1 MAQTTVNS
9 AGIKDLEIVNAD
21 IKDDTIQEGKLDI
34 HAAPT
39 GTDKYLKYTTN
50 GMEWV
55 VGTNVTH
62 AANDIT
68 EAMLDVENGPTNG
81 HILSASDTTAGGL
94 KWVVDGSTTSL
105 PLTGGSLSGD
115 LAFSDAGEGV
125 SFAAQTGASGAASQ
139 KLDWYEHGTWTPGFS
154 GYGSPSI
161 SSQIGSYVRTGRQVT
176 CNFHI
181 AYTGGTAASAAR
193 ITGLPFAHH
202 STAANSTG
210 KNLTGFATPD
220 DCAGDKCY
228 LLMPDT
234 SVGTS
239 IQSHILGDST
249 YNSGYIRG
257 TLTMH
262 INL

>member
-1 MAQTTVNS
+1 MAQTTINS

-21 IKDDTIQEGKLDI
+21 IKDDTITEAKLDI

-39 GTDKYLKYTTN
+39 GTDKYLKYTSN

-68 EAMLDVENGPTNG
+68 EAMLEIHNAPSGTDKILGYTSNGME
-81 HILSASDTTAGGL
+81 
-94 KWVVDGSTTSL
+94 WVVDGSTTSL

-154 GYGSPSI
+154 GFGSPSI
-161 SSQIGSYVRTGRQVT
+161 SLQIGSYVRTGRQVT

-181 AYTGGTAASAAR
+181 TYTGGTASSSAR

-202 STAANSTG
+202 STPGNATG
-210 KNLTGFATPD
+210 KNLTGFCTTN
-220 DCAGDKCY
+220 DCAGDKTY

-234 SVGTS
+234 TTGTS
-239 IQSHILGDST
+239 IETHAVKDTS

-262 INL
+262 IDL

>member
-1 MAQTTVNS
+1 MAQTTINS
-9 AGIKDLEIVNAD
+9 AGIKDLAVENAD
-21 IKDDTIQEGKLDI
+21 IKDNTIEEAKLKI

-39 GTDKYLKYTTN
+39 GTDKYLKYTSN

-62 AANDIT
+62 SANDIT
-68 EAMLDVENGPTNG
+68 EAMLQIHNAPSTDKILGYTSNGME
-81 HILSASDTTAGGL
+81 
-94 KWVVDGSTTSL
+94 WVVDGSTTSL

-161 SSQIGSYVRTGRQVT
+161 STQIGSYVRTGRQVT

-210 KNLTGFATPD
+210 KNLTGFATTN

-239 IQSHILGDST
+239 IHTHILGDSS

-262 INL
+262 IDL

>member
-1 MAQTTVNS
+1 MAQTTINS
-9 AGIKDLEIVNAD
+9 AGIKDLAVENAD
-21 IKDDTIQEGKLDI
+21 IKDNTIEEDKLKI

-39 GTDKYLKYTTN
+39 GTEKYLKYTSN

-62 AANDIT
+62 SANDIT
-68 EAMLDVENGPTNG
+68 EAMLDIENGPTNG

-154 GYGSPSI
+154 GFGSPSI
-161 SSQIGSYVRTGRQVT
+161 SLQIGSYVRTGRQVT

-181 AYTGGTAASAAR
+181 TYTGGTASSSAR

-202 STAANSTG
+202 STPGNATG
-210 KNLTGFATPD
+210 KNLTGFCTTN
-220 DCAGDKCY
+220 DCAGDKTY

-234 SVGTS
+234 TTGTS
-239 IQSHILGDST
+239 IETHPVKDTS

-262 INL
+262 IDL

>member
-1 MAQTTVNS
+1 MAQTTINS

-21 IKDDTIQEGKLDI
+21 IKDDTITEAKLDI

-39 GTDKYLKYTTN
+39 GTDKYLKYTSN

-68 EAMLDVENGPTNG
+68 EAMLEIHNDPATDKILGYTSNGME
-81 HILSASDTTAGGL
+81 
-94 KWVVDGSTTSL
+94 WVVDGSTTSL

-154 GYGSPSI
+154 GFGSPSI
-161 SSQIGSYVRTGRQVT
+161 SLQIGSYVRTGRQVT

-181 AYTGGTAASAAR
+181 TYTGGTASSSAR

-202 STAANSTG
+202 STPGNATG
-210 KNLTGFATPD
+210 KNLTGFCTTN
-220 DCAGDKCY
+220 DCAGDKTY

-239 IQSHILGDST
+239 IHTHILGDSS

-262 INL
+262 IDL

>member
-1 MAQTTVNS
+1 MAQTTINS

-21 IKDDTIQEGKLDI
+21 IKDDTITEAKLDI

-39 GTDKYLKYTTN
+39 GTDKYLKYTSN
-50 GMEWV
+50 GME
-55 VGTNVTH
+55 
-62 AANDIT
+62 
-68 EAMLDVENGPTNG
+68 
-81 HILSASDTTAGGL
+81 
-94 KWVVDGSTTSL
+94 WVVDGSTTSL

-181 AYTGGTAASAAR
+181 TYTGGTASSSAR

-210 KNLTGFATPD
+210 KNLSGFATPD
-220 DCAGDKCY
+220 DCAGDKTY

-239 IQSHILGDST
+239 IHTHILGDSS

-262 INL
+262 IDL

>member
-1 MAQTTVNS
+1 MAQTTINS
-9 AGIKDLEIVNAD
+9 AGIKDLAVENAD
-21 IKDDTIQEGKLDI
+21 IKDNTIEEAKLKI

-39 GTDKYLKYTTN
+39 GTDKYLKYTSN

-62 AANDIT
+62 SANDIT
-68 EAMLDVENGPTNG
+68 EAMLQIHNDPSTDKILGYTSNGME
-81 HILSASDTTAGGL
+81 
-94 KWVVDGSTTSL
+94 WVVDDSTTSL

-154 GYGSPSI
+154 GFGSPSI
-161 SSQIGSYVRTGRQVT
+161 SLQIGSYVRTGRQVT

-181 AYTGGTAASAAR
+181 TYTGGTASSSAR

-202 STAANSTG
+202 STPGNATG
-210 KNLTGFATPD
+210 KNLTGFCTTN
-220 DCAGDKCY
+220 DCAGDKTY

-234 SVGTS
+234 TTGTS
-239 IQSHILGDST
+239 IETHAVKDTS

-262 INL
+262 IDL